1 MLAKLLGYIRRHHL
15 GLLALFVALG
25 GTSYAAVGLPAN
37 SVGTLQ
43 LKQNAVTSFKV
54 KDQSLKGIDFAT
66 GAITS
71 IKVKDRT
78 LRGIDFATGQIP
90 AGPAGTAGPAGPTGP
105 TGPIGPTGAT
115 GPAGAVSSITL
126 QYEIGAAVADNSFGS
141 VQVLCPA
148 GQKAIAG
155 GGRADFD
162 PDGYLSSSRP
172 LKDAANSAFP
182 IDGDTFVGWRV
193 GAFNPAGGAATIEP
207 EVWVVCVT

>member
-1 MLAKLLGYIRRHHL
+1 MLATLLAYIRRHHL

-25 GTSYAAVGLPAN
+25 GTSYAAVGLPNN
-37 SVGTLQ
+37 SVGTPQ
-43 LKQNAVTSFKV
+43 LKNNAVTSLKV
-54 KDQSLKGIDFAT
+54 KNLSVSGVDLASNAV
-66 GAITS
+66 TS
-71 IKVKDRT
+71 IKVKDRS
-78 LRGIDFATGQIP
+78 LRGIDFAAGQIP
-90 AGPAGTAGPAGPTGP
+90 AGPPGPAGPAGPTGP
-105 TGPIGPTGAT
+105 AGPIGPTGPT

-126 QYEIGAAVADNSFGS
+126 QYEKGAAVADNSFGN
-141 VQVLCPA
+141 VQVLCPS

-172 LKDAANSAFP
+172 LKDEANSAFP
-182 IDGDTFVGWRV
+182 IDGETFVGWRV